1 MFSEEGYEVIGARY
15 NPDVKAKYI
24 ADNEK
29 YILSCASRFTKRFIT
44 KSDDEWSIALL
55 AFNVAIDTY
64 DQSKGNFLSYAR
76 LLIER
81 RLTDYVR
88 THARFNNE
96 INTEPYVFEG
106 RVDEDS
112 DNAAFQ
118 ANIMRNTATTDENP
132 LRDEIVA
139 LTAELAKYS
148 ITFMELADVSPK
160 AAKTKASCKEI
171 IKFIVSNPELVDYVK
186 IQGKIP
192 GKVITEKLKV
202 PQKILE
208 RHRKYIIAAVIIA
221 SDDYPLMAEYL
232 K

>member
-15 NPDVKAKYI
+15 NPEAKAQFI

-64 DQSKGNFLSYAR
+64 EQSKGSFLSYAR

-88 THARFNNE
+88 THVRFNNE
-96 INTEPYVFEG
+96 ISTEPYVFEG

-118 ANIMRNTATTDENP
+118 ASIIKNTAISDENP

-139 LTAELAKYS
+139 LTADLARYK

-171 IKFIVSNPELVDYVK
+171 IKFIASTPELVEIVK
-186 IQGKIP
+186 EQGKIP

-208 RHRKYIIAAVIIA
+208 RHRKYIIAAVIIVTE
-221 SDDYPLMAEYL
+221 DYPLMAEYL